1 MKQLTIR
8 LNDDLHKQLKYLS
21 VDIDI
26 SINDYITTLINDDL
40 KKRKEQLMDE
50 IVIQNREAFKELAK
64 W

>member
-64 W
+64 